1 MRALYDVNVLIAL
14 FDPQHTLHVKART
27 WHEGVGQTGWATCP
41 ITQNGLL
48 RVVSQPRY
56 TNPASVAELLG
67 LLNNATADPSHQFWP
82 DDISLATAGVLNPK
96 TVLTAGALTDVYLL
110 GLAVKQSGRLVTLDT
125 RIARDAVFGARPEHL
140 IVL

>member
-14 FDPQHTLHVKART
+14 FDPQHTQHTKART

-48 RVVSQPRY
+48 RIISQPRY

-67 LLNNATADPSHQFWP
+67 LLSNATADPSHQFWP

-96 TVLTAGALTDVYLL
+96 IVLTAGALTDVYLL
-110 GLAVKQSGRLVTLDT
+110 GLAVKQSGRLVTLDA
-125 RIARDAVFGARPEHL
+125 RIARGAVIGARPEHL
-140 IVL
+140 VVL